1 MAYIDYETYASMGG
15 KAKEADFPAI
25 ETRAR
30 YILDDWTL
38 NRLRGLDSVPEE
50 WQEAVHLCMVE
61 IIDNMPKTGQERV
74 TSFSNGVNSFS
85 FADETVTDALRDFVV
100 RTLPI
105 ELVSAVVSYEG

>member
-1 MAYIDYETYASMGG
+1 MAYIDFETYAEMGG
-15 KAKEADFPAI
+15 KAKEADFPAL

-38 NRLRGLDSVPEE
+38 NRLRGLESVPEE
-50 WQEAVHLCMVE
+50 HQEAVELCMVE
-61 IIDNMPKTGQERV
+61 IIDHMPQTGKERV

-85 FADETVTDALRDFVV
+85 FADVSDAESLKGFVV

-105 ELVSAVVSYEG
+105 ELCSAVVSYEG